1 MANYLYLRTSEY
13 ELSGEAGDSSQER
26 AQALDQR
33 LEQEQQALRQYCAG
47 RGWVL
52 ADFVVDHA
60 APWNSD
66 FADREQGSALLE
78 RLLPGDRVLVYSLER
93 VFSSCYD
100 ASAMIERFRDAG
112 IVLQVAELDGD
123 VTDPEFTLD
132 MVSAARL
139 FAGLERRRSVER
151 IKNVKRSQ
159 RSKGRYL
166 GGSRPF
172 GYMIH
177 SNGRLIEHPLEQ
189 KVLKRIM
196 LLRDQGK
203 SLRAIAEE
211 VSTPVAPVSFKTV
224 QRILQRNV

>member
-1 MANYLYLRTSEY
+1 MASYLYLRTCEY
-13 ELSGEAGDSSQER
+13 ELCAEGVGGVPALEEQLARER
-26 AQALDQR
+26 
-33 LEQEQQALRQYCAG
+33 QALREYCAA
-47 RGWVL
+47 RGWTA

-60 APWNSD
+60 APWASD
-66 FADREQGSALLE
+66 FAEREQGRALLE
-78 RLLPGDRVLVYSLER
+78 RLQAGDRLLVYSLER

-100 ASAMIERFRDAG
+100 ASATIERFRDSG
-112 IVLQVAELDGD
+112 IALQVVELDGD
-123 VTDPEFTLD
+123 VCNTGFTLD
-132 MVSAARL
+132 VVRAARL

-151 IKNVKRSQ
+151 IRNVKRSQ

-196 LLRDQGK
+196 QLRDQGK
-203 SLRAIAEE
+203 SLRAIATE